1 MAEDV
6 MSKVAQALTIAGSD
20 SGGGA
25 GIQADLKTFQ
35 MRGVFGTSVITAVT
49 AQNTLGVF
57 DIHAIPLQ
65 TIQSQLKAIAD
76 DFTISAF
83 KIGMLGTAE
92 IIECVAEALKQY
104 HFGMLVLDPVMI
116 AKGGAPLLQQSA
128 VDSLMKTLDFTP
140 EQEQRITDNPIK
152 IIKNLRQTK
161 QNT

>member
-1 MAEDV
+1 

-57 DIHAIPLQ
+57 DIQTIPLQ

-76 DFTISAF
+76 DFTIGAF

-92 IIECVAEALKQY
+92 IIECVAEVLNQY
-104 HFGMLVLDPVMI
+104 HFGSLVLDQRWCAIVATKCGRFFEYIFI
-116 AKGGAPLLQQSA
+116 AAGRCDYAELTGSQGADRRGGH
-128 VDSLMKTLDFTP
+128 
-140 EQEQRITDNPIK
+140 
-152 IIKNLRQTK
+152 
-161 QNT
+161 